1 MAKIFTA
8 ILVISLIAATAL
20 SIQAA
25 DEGQAFFEKRGCASC
40 HHPTQD
46 QSAKGLGPSVEQIAD
61 AYKDD
66 RAGLVTF
73 LKGSGGPRVYPD
85 KFPMM
90 QGPLA
95 GLSTLP
101 EEDLGKLADHIL
113 GK

>member
-1 MAKIFTA
+1 MAKILTA
-8 ILVISLIAATAL
+8 ILAFSLIAATAL

-40 HHPTQD
+40 HNPTKD
-46 QSAKGLGPSVEQIAD
+46 QVDMGLGPSVEQISG

-66 RAGLVTF
+66 RDGLMSF
-73 LKGSGGPRVYPD
+73 LKGDGSPRVYPD
-85 KFPMM
+85 QFSMM